1 MLCVTLTLHIA
12 TQMDTIAMF
21 DAQQLMSLQL
31 LFVHQF
37 RQLQ

>member
-1 MLCVTLTLHIA
+1 MLTLHIA

-21 DAQQLMSLQL
+21 DVPPLMSRQQ

-37 RQLQ
+37 QQH